1 MNLYITKEQ
10 LLALTVGSLEIGES
24 FEYGITQEEI
34 ERFTTLFKNN
44 IYEVKKDFS
53 ICFDIPSGN
62 TIFKDDY
69 WRDNFRFFLD
79 KYVPISYKQDL
90 DKDVYKDYINAEI
103 EKLIIELIRLGIIE
117 KVARSVVEK
126 TRAEFIKKHYDDIE
140 IKNKVNFI
148 PLKDINDHKTRTK
161 KSFLK
166 RGKKA

>member
-1 MNLYITKEQ
+1 MNLYVTKEE

-24 FEYGITQEEI
+24 FEYGITQDEI
-34 ERFTTLFKNN
+34 ERFTSLFKTN
-44 IYEVKKDFS
+44 IYEVKKDFT

-79 KYVPISYKQDL
+79 KYVPISFKDDV
-90 DKDVYKDYINAEI
+90 DKDIYKGYIDAEV
-103 EKLIIELIRLGIIE
+103 EKVVIELIRLGLNE
-117 KVARSVVEK
+117 QVARNIVNK
-126 TRAEFIKKHYDDIE
+126 TRTEFITKHYDDIE

-148 PLKDINDHKTRTK
+148 PVVDNNDYKKRTK

-166 RGKKA
+166 RGKRA